1 MLEALYVLNA
11 LLMLSV
17 PLVALTVARKR
28 LRTSW
33 KLLGAGALTFFLSQ
47 VVHIPLN
54 LGVAA
59 LFRNGVLPRPPDAW
73 LVWLLPL
80 ALGLS
85 AGLCE
90 EIARYVG
97 YRRMTSVRSFEDGV
111 GYGIG
116 HGGFE
121 ALLVALLALV
131 QLVNLFVLRS
141 MDLSTLPLP
150 PEQAEVL
157 AKQIADAWSAPPW
170 QALAGTW
177 ERVFALLAHV
187 SMSVFVLQAFRR
199 GIAWL
204 FVAIGAHTLLD
215 AVAVYFLQRHGLVAT
230 EIAIAVVALSFV
242 GLAAWLR
249 RSERA

>member
-1 MLEALYVLNA
+1 MLEALYVLNV
-11 LLMLSV
+11 LLMLSL
-17 PLVALTVARKR
+17 PILALTVARKG
-28 LRTSW
+28 LGTSW
-33 KLLGAGALTFFLSQ
+33 KLLGAGALTFALSQ

-59 LFRNGVLPRPPDAW
+59 LFRNGILPRPPDAW
-73 LVWLLPL
+73 LVWLVPV

-97 YRRMTSVRSFEDGV
+97 YRRMTSVRSVEGAA

-121 ALLVALLALV
+121 ALLVALLALTQV
-131 QLVNLFVLRS
+131 INLFALRS
-141 MDLSTLPLP
+141 MDLTTLPIP

-187 SMSVFVLQAFRR
+187 SMSIFVLQAFRR

-204 FVAIGAHTLLD
+204 FVAIGAHALLD
-215 AVAVYFLQRHGLVAT
+215 AVVVYAMQNHGLVAT
-230 EIAIAVVALSFV
+230 EAALAVVSLGLVA
-242 GLAAWLR
+242 LAAWLWR
-249 RSERA
+249 AERA